1 MTPVTDM
8 IIQLFI
14 CYICVTLIE
23 LEDLNRIDCYL
34 IKDSIGSYE
43 LKVLLKEDMPEAVG
57 VLHAV
62 DDASSQI
69 SLIVEVSVD

>member
-14 CYICVTLIE
+14 CYICVTLGE
-23 LEDLNRIDCYL
+23 SEDLNLIDCYL